1 MALSENDRKL
11 LQRCLANDP
20 DAWKEFIDQ
29 HHGLFVHVIQHV
41 AYSHSVR
48 MSPEEIDDLCSEV
61 FLQIVANDAAVLQ
74 QFRGRSS
81 LQTYLTVIVR
91 RIVVHEINRRHRPDS
106 PAPSQNGNHSAGHAS
121 DSVAPGN
128 RLENREEVQRLLA
141 ELSPEEARI
150 VQLHYLEG
158 KTYQE
163 ISQTLGVPFNSLGP
177 ILTRARERMRGNLG
191 Q

>member
-11 LQRCLANDP
+11 VRRCLANEP

-29 HHGLFVHVIQHV
+29 HIGLFIHVIQHV
-41 AYSHSVR
+41 AHSHSVR
-48 MSPEEIDDLCSEV
+48 MPRDEVDDLCAEV
-61 FLQIVANDAAVLQ
+61 FLQIVANDAAVLR

-91 RIVVHEINRRHRPDS
+91 RIVVHEINRRHRPET
-106 PAPSQNGNHSAGHAS
+106 PNASQNGSHSANQTNS
-121 DSVAPGN
+121 SESPSS
-128 RLENREEVQRLLA
+128 RLENREEVQRLLS

-177 ILTRARERMRGNLG
+177 ILTRARERMRGNFG

>member
-20 DAWKEFIDQ
+20 EAWKEFIDQ
-29 HHGLFVHVIQHV
+29 HYGLFVHVIQHV
-41 AYSHSVR
+41 AHSHSVR
-48 MSPEEIDDLCSEV
+48 MGPEEIDDLCSEV
-61 FLQIVANDAAVLQ
+61 FLQIVANNAAVLQ

-91 RIVVHEINRRHRPDS
+91 RIVVHEVNRRHRSES
-106 PAPSQNGNHSAGHAS
+106 PNASQNGNHSVGS
-121 DSVAPGN
+121 TGSNSAPGS
-128 RLENREEVQRLLA
+128 RLENQEEVQRLLS

-163 ISQTLGVPFNSLGP
+163 ISQTLGVPYNSLGP

-191 Q
+191 